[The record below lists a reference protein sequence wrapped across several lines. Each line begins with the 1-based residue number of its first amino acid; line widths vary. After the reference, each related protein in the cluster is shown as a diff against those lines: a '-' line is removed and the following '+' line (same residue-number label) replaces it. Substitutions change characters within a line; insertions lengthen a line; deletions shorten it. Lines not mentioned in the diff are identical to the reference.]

1 MYVGG
6 RKIQNQPSYGA
17 RAGEVTYA
25 RLPGPSRKCATD
37 PQAQPSSSSHVATV
51 TGARGAVRRRCHGA
65 ARQQIKP
72 WSELSSPVKIYF
84 CVTILSLLSVIGIT
98 TETLF
103 QQTHEDFTISL
114 IQLIGVVFCVY
125 YVTRG
130 ILQENRQELIVFVL
144 SILLVMFR
152 SVVNFTVVSAKQKPN
167 VLARFILI
175 LLVGSF
181 DVICAIILIQSQSMM
196 AFRVGG
202 ALESLQSQYFMLNLC
217 FSMLTFDLQAQ
228 LCLCALLLTSLDKI
242 PLLHSIILAIG
253 VFWAC
258 LKVTVGI
265 IAILKELKPL
275 VWIFL
280 SQNIPEVANLVYLLY
295 MVTHQVISHWGQE
308 LSYAL
313 EAAVIIGSCISV
325 AIKSV
330 LFWALLHVYRSF
342 GQGLRE
348 RMFSSYGRIDS

>member
-1 MYVGG
+1 M
-6 RKIQNQPSYGA
+6 GA
-17 RAGEVTYA
+17 
-25 RLPGPSRKCATD
+25 LGPS
-37 PQAQPSSSSHVATV
+37 
-51 TGARGAVRRRCHGA
+51 
-65 ARQQIKP
+65 
-72 WSELSSPVKIYF
+72 VKENIPA
-84 CVTILSLLSVIGIT
+84 SLLLSEEQEPAPLCWQVPQEQPAHNGRP
-98 TETLF
+98 
-103 QQTHEDFTISL
+103 
-114 IQLIGVVFCVY
+114 GGKVFCVY

-152 SVVNFTVVSAKQKPN
+152 SIVNFTVVSAQQKPN

-228 LCLCALLLTSLDKI
+228 LCLCAVLLSSLRKI
-242 PLLHSIILAIG
+242 TLLHSIILAIG

-265 IAILKELKPL
+265 IA
-275 VWIFL
+275 V
-280 SQNIPEVANLVYLLY
+280 SVNLR
-295 MVTHQVISHWGQE
+295 VTP
-308 LSYAL
+308 
-313 EAAVIIGSCISV
+313 
-325 AIKSV
+325 
-330 LFWALLHVYRSF
+330 
-342 GQGLRE
+342 
-348 RMFSSYGRIDS
+348 

>member
-1 MYVGG
+1 MRSASPSTCRWLVESSPEC
-6 RKIQNQPSYGA
+6 RKGWLRPTPDPLFSPPNETA
-17 RAGEVTYA
+17 D
-25 RLPGPSRKCATD
+25 LPLPNLTPRHQELIPTPCGP
-37 PQAQPSSSSHVATV
+37 
-51 TGARGAVRRRCHGA
+51 
-65 ARQQIKP
+65 IKP

-84 CVTILSLLSVIGIT
+84 CVTILSLLSVIGLT

-130 ILQENRQELIVFVL
+130 ILQENRQELIVFIL

-152 SVVNFTVVSAKQKPN
+152 SIVNFTVVSAEQKPN

-228 LCLCALLLTSLDKI
+228 
-242 PLLHSIILAIG
+242 
-253 VFWAC
+253 
-258 LKVTVGI
+258 
-265 IAILKELKPL
+265 
-275 VWIFL
+275 
-280 SQNIPEVANLVYLLY
+280 
-295 MVTHQVISHWGQE
+295 VIRHWGQE

-330 LFWALLHVYRSF
+330 LFWALLHIYHSF